1 MNDAE
6 EMEFEKIYKKLYEQ
20 LLICAI
26 STLKD
31 NGLAEEAV
39 QDTFRLAYVKEKEFF
54 RSKNKKTWL
63 FKTLKNVLKNVT
75 KMQNRRKK
83 FMLMYSEQYETLN
96 KSFVEDEISID
107 LLHDD
112 LLDDEEFQLIKK
124 IIIENKKNI
133 EIADELGISVE
144 ACKKRIF
151 RAKKNLKNKV

>member
-1 MNDAE
+1 
-6 EMEFEKIYKKLYEQ
+6 
-20 LLICAI
+20 
-26 STLKD
+26 
-31 NGLAEEAV
+31 
-39 QDTFRLAYVKEKEFF
+39 
-54 RSKNKKTWL
+54 
-63 FKTLKNVLKNVT
+63 
-75 KMQNRRKK
+75 
-83 FMLMYSEQYETLN
+83 MYSEQYETLN

-124 IIIENKKNI
+124 IIIENKKII